1 MSFTKRRLFDTLK
14 RLKKGVFFSMIE
26 WIVSFVSAVCA
37 AFVYL
42 KTWHKQIS
50 PLFTVSR
57 LFGTIHQSVNR
68 EGRKIIRAHRAKY
81 AEKSLDTKL
90 NGMGRLF
97 LRQMSELLPLLE
109 ASRTYRAH
117 THVKLLFEKTHRD
130 GKITICKM
138 RKTRKRWLLTEAVV
152 LLGFRDTFR
161 ILLSKE
167 YRCRL
172 YKQFYK
178 ITFTKK

>member
-14 RLKKGVFFSMIE
+14 RLKKGVLFSMIE
-26 WIVSFVSAVCA
+26 WIVSFVFAVCA

-50 PLFTVSR
+50 LLFTVSR

-68 EGRKIIRAHRAKY
+68 EGRKIIRAHRAKH

-109 ASRTYRAH
+109 VNRTYRAH
-117 THVKLLFEKTHRD
+117 THVKLLFEK
-130 GKITICKM
+130 
-138 RKTRKRWLLTEAVV
+138 LTATAKSQFANEKN
-152 LLGFRDTFR
+152 
-161 ILLSKE
+161 KE
-167 YRCRL
+167 TLAAYGGRCTVGVSGYVSYPSL
-172 YKQFYK
+172 
-178 ITFTKK
+178 